1 MKRIAFALVFLA
13 ASAGSMLAAESPF
26 AGTWKLNTE
35 KSKFTGDTFTY
46 TATASG
52 FHYSNGS
59 TVEYDFAIDGKDY
72 PTVSDRTISWT
83 KTGDS
88 TWDLVV
94 KDAKGT
100 VLTKGHRV
108 LSADGKKITT
118 SYTSYRPDG
127 TTADSSD
134 EWARVSG
141 GPGLAGKWK
150 DVQVKAASSSF
161 TITFPSTGQVT
172 IEYPASKVRIS
183 GALDGSPMPQIGPT
197 MPDGLFVSY
206 KPVSADKWEYTQT
219 LNGKV
224 YSKGTMVVSDGGK
237 KIIRTIWVPGKESE
251 KSIGVYDKQ

>member
-13 ASAGSMLAAESPF
+13 ASAGGMLAAESPF

-46 TATASG
+46 TATANG

-59 TVEYDFAIDGKDY
+59 TVEYDFAVDGKDY
-72 PTVSDRTISWT
+72 PTIPDRTVSWT
-83 KTGDS
+83 KAGDG
-88 TWDLVV
+88 TWDVLV

-100 VLTKGHRV
+100 ELSKGHRV

-127 TTADSSD
+127 TTADTSD
-134 EWARVSG
+134 EYVRVSG

-150 DVQVKAASSSF
+150 DVQVKAAGSSF
-161 TITFPSTGQVT
+161 TITFPSPGQVT
-172 IEYPASKVRIS
+172 IRYPAFKESIS
-183 GALDGSPMPQIGPT
+183 GALDGSPMPVIGPT

-206 KPVSADKWEYTQT
+206 KPLSEDKWEYTQT
-219 LNGKV
+219 LKGKV
-224 YSKGTMVVSDGGK
+224 FSKGTMVVSNGGK
-237 KIIRTIWVPGKESE
+237 EIIRTIWVPGKESE